1 MRTNPCVKSPL
12 GNPSG
17 RLPTNS
23 GAFLKQVWAATF
35 QFPRTRLQQWHPR
48 MRRRARVPLPNPP
61 QTSQWSKRAGRLGYL
76 TPIRDHVNAVAN
88 VMYGLP
94 PSQPPP
100 PRSQQRAEDEY
111 EETRRF
117 RDRCHHENKRTYYA
131 QGRWLFCDNC
141 KRRWRAVETADT
153 SAWVIDDRDDPRR
166 KTVFSGK
173 SRSSSWQSAPPASGS
188 RTTTPTFPPSS
199 TSGFGARPKR
209 GSRTAPSH
217 VPPPHQEPDAWD
229 VTNDMSGSLS
239 ETYSEELEERNDSEA

>member
-1 MRTNPCVKSPL
+1 MGGNRTVQTL
-12 GNPSG
+12 
-17 RLPTNS
+17 RRW
-23 GAFLKQVWAATF
+23 QEIM
-35 QFPRTRLQQWHPR
+35 TRCFIHMHHVVRSARNQTRHQLRQLELIRQQQQISTD
-48 MRRRARVPLPNPP
+48 ML
-61 QTSQWSKRAGRLGYL
+61 AGITMFASRLGYL
-76 TPIRDHVNAVAN
+76 TPMRDHVNAVAN

-153 SAWVIDDRDDPRR
+153 SAWVIDDRDDTRR
-166 KTVFSGK
+166 KPVFSGK
-173 SRSSSWQSAPPASGS
+173 SRASSWQSAPPASGS

-199 TSGFGARPKR
+199 TSGFGACPKR